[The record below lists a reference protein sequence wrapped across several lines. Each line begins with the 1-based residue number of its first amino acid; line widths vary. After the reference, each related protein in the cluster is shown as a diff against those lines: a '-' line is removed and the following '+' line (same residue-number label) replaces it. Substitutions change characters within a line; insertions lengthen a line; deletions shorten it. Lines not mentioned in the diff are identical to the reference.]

1 MELRNH
7 PFMLYRGIS
16 IWPPAWIEHSEVA
29 ISIRQVELE
38 CCFANNNRGGTNL
51 MKIWFLILSL
61 VDCIVC
67 PTEKPSIHYSIE
79 DAAMEIG
86 RYKNIKQADLF
97 EFDST
102 TRTIKRVPLP
112 LDTEHR

>member
-38 CCFANNNRGGTNL
+38 CCFANNNRGGTNS

-67 PTEKPSIHYSIE
+67 PTEKPNIHYSNQGFVDTIE
-79 DAAMEIG
+79 TMVTSKETLRSKD
-86 RYKNIKQADLF
+86 
-97 EFDST
+97 
-102 TRTIKRVPLP
+102 
-112 LDTEHR
+112 